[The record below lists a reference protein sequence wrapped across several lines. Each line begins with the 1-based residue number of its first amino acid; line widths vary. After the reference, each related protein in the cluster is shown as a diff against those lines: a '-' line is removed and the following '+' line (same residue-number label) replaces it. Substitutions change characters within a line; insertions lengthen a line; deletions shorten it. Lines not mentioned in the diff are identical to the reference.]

1 MRLIGQLKSPYV
13 RRTAIALRYLGIPFE
28 SEALSVFSDLE
39 RFSAIN
45 PLLKAPTLVCDDGTV
60 LMDSTLIIDYLSQ
73 SHSTKTSL
81 TPSSDALWL
90 QDVRL
95 NGLALT
101 ATDKAVQRVY
111 EDRLRAED
119 KRDAKWIKRVEGQLE
134 NAWKEIDQLLGQ
146 WDSTPTDVSLS
157 TGAITTAVA
166 WTFST
171 HLLPEVI
178 SEWLLPNVNQ
188 WVATVEALPLF
199 KAFAFPVEE

>member
-1 MRLIGQLKSPYV
+1 MRLIGQLNSPYV

-45 PLLKAPTLVCDDGTV
+45 PLLKAPTFVCDDGTV
-60 LMDSTLIIDYLSQ
+60 LMDSTLIVDYLAESQ
-73 SHSTKTSL
+73 STKTSL
-81 TPSSDALWL
+81 IPSSDALRL

-101 ATDKAVQRVY
+101 AADKAVQRVY
-111 EDRLRAED
+111 EDRLREEG
-119 KRDAKWIKRVEGQLE
+119 KRDARWIERVEGQLE

-146 WDSTPTDVSLS
+146 WDSMPTDSSLS
-157 TGAITTAVA
+157 MGAITTAVA

-171 HLLPEVI
+171 HLLPEII

-188 WVATVEALPLF
+188 WVARVESLPLF
-199 KAFAFPVEE
+199 KEFAFPVEE

>member
-1 MRLIGQLKSPYV
+1 MRLIGQLDSPYV
-13 RRTAIALRYLGIPFE
+13 RRTAIALSYLDIPFE

-39 RFSAIN
+39 RFSATN

-60 LMDSTLIIDYLSQ
+60 LMDSTLIIDYLAK
-73 SHSTKTSL
+73 SHATKTSL

-101 ATDKAVQRVY
+101 AADKAVQRVY
-111 EDRLRAED
+111 EDRLRTED
-119 KRDAKWIKRVEGQLE
+119 KRDAQWIERVEGQLE

-146 WDSTPTDVSLS
+146 LDSTPTDSSLS
-157 TGAITTAVA
+157 IGAITTAVA

-178 SEWLLPNVNQ
+178 SEWLLPNVDQ
-188 WVATVEALPLF
+188 WVAQVESMPLF
-199 KAFAFPVEE
+199 KEFAFPAGE